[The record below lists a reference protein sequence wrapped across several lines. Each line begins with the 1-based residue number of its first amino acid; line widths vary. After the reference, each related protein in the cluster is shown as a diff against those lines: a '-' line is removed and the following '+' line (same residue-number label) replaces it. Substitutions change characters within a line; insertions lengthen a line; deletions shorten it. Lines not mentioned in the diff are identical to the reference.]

1 MRLLKHLDTRRADE
15 NVPGVTVGLMV
26 NEAGKSAT
34 YRTQDEG
41 FDPDAV
47 RYPVLEDGL
56 DWDDY
61 ATVTVAELRES
72 FAALATA
79 AGVDAGELIGAVMYH
94 YECEGRGA
102 KMRLEEVERE
112 LARMG
117 ARRMLLA
124 AEDLDKVQRYEGHLH
139 RQLIQTLRELE
150 AMGERRR
157 GNAAPLAR
165 LDTSGLDATG

>member
-1 MRLLKHLDTRRADE
+1 VRLLKRLDTRRADE
-15 NVPGVTVGLMV
+15 NVAGVTVGLMV
-26 NEAGKSAT
+26 SEAGKSAT
-34 YRTQDEG
+34 YRTKDEG

-47 RYPVLEDGL
+47 GHPMLEDGL

-61 ATVTVAELRES
+61 ATFTVAELREC
-72 FAALATA
+72 FAILAAA
-79 AGVDAGELIGAVMYH
+79 AGVDAGELIGAVAYH

-102 KMRLEEVERE
+102 RIRIEEVERE

-117 ARRMLLA
+117 ARRMLLPA
-124 AEDLDKVQRYEGHLH
+124 ADLDKVQRYEGHLH

-150 AMGERRR
+150 AMQERRR

-165 LDTSGLDATG
+165 LDVGGLDGSG